1 MSFSSYH
8 LDPQKAY
15 TDNQQQAKGNYDW
28 MVTVNE
34 FNKAIEKLHE
44 NNYILID
51 HMMLMI

>member
-1 MSFSSYH
+1 
-8 LDPQKAY
+8 
-15 TDNQQQAKGNYDW
+15 

-51 HMMLMI
+51 PHDAYDLESTCKRKHLNYLKGKTINNVHG